1 MKFIFTFIFFL
12 SINSINLYSQYDFK
26 YIGNV
31 NIIRDNKK
39 INLDNSKKLFDR
51 DIIETGE
58 DGFLE
63 VKINNKYYYIAN
75 NGKVDISKNA
85 KLKNGAIY
93 IKDKSFKSL
102 EDFKKYNEDLKVA
115 ALTHTASV
123 DLSITFIAMA
133 RGTNLERA
141 KVAALFHDYAQF
153 IDNCPHSQH
162 AKLSS
167 LHAYKYLKESGLF
180 KTTEI
185 DDITY
190 AIRQHSKKESF
201 DSPLCEALK
210 DADVLARFLENPE
223 KEITGMKRQRLLNAC
238 ADIQSH

>member
-1 MKFIFTFIFFL
+1 MLERYEKVKE
-12 SINSINLYSQYDFK
+12 YVYGQYA
-26 YIGNV
+26 
-31 NIIRDNKK
+31 K
-39 INLDNSKKLFDR
+39 I
-51 DIIETGE
+51 
-58 DGFLE
+58 
-63 VKINNKYYYIAN
+63 
-75 NGKVDISKNA
+75 
-85 KLKNGAIY
+85 
-93 IKDKSFKSL
+93 
-102 EDFKKYNEDLKVA
+102 YNEDLKIA

-153 IDNCPHSQH
+153 VDNCPHSQH

-167 LHAYKYLKESGLF
+167 LHAYKYLKECGLF

-201 DSPLCEALK
+201 DSPL
-210 DADVLARFLENPE
+210 
-223 KEITGMKRQRLLNAC
+223 
-238 ADIQSH
+238 

>member
-1 MKFIFTFIFFL
+1 MLERYEKVKE
-12 SINSINLYSQYDFK
+12 YVYGQYA
-26 YIGNV
+26 
-31 NIIRDNKK
+31 K
-39 INLDNSKKLFDR
+39 I
-51 DIIETGE
+51 
-58 DGFLE
+58 
-63 VKINNKYYYIAN
+63 
-75 NGKVDISKNA
+75 
-85 KLKNGAIY
+85 
-93 IKDKSFKSL
+93 
-102 EDFKKYNEDLKVA
+102 YNEDLKIA

-153 IDNCPHSQH
+153 VDNCPHSQH

-167 LHAYKYLKESGLF
+167 LHAY
-180 KTTEI
+180 
-185 DDITY
+185 ITY

-223 KEITGMKRQRLLNAC
+223 KPLAGMKRQRLLNAC

>member
-1 MKFIFTFIFFL
+1 MLERYEKVKEYV
-12 SINSINLYSQYDFK
+12 YSQYA
-26 YIGNV
+26 
-31 NIIRDNKK
+31 K
-39 INLDNSKKLFDR
+39 I
-51 DIIETGE
+51 
-58 DGFLE
+58 
-63 VKINNKYYYIAN
+63 
-75 NGKVDISKNA
+75 
-85 KLKNGAIY
+85 
-93 IKDKSFKSL
+93 
-102 EDFKKYNEDLKVA
+102 YNEDLKVS

-141 KVAALFHDYAQF
+141 KVVALFHDYAQF

-190 AIRQHSKKESF
+190 AIRQHSKKRIF
-201 DSPLCEALK
+201 
-210 DADVLARFLENPE
+210 
-223 KEITGMKRQRLLNAC
+223 
-238 ADIQSH
+238 

>member
-1 MKFIFTFIFFL
+1 MLERYEKVKE
-12 SINSINLYSQYDFK
+12 YVYGQYA
-26 YIGNV
+26 
-31 NIIRDNKK
+31 K
-39 INLDNSKKLFDR
+39 I
-51 DIIETGE
+51 
-58 DGFLE
+58 
-63 VKINNKYYYIAN
+63 
-75 NGKVDISKNA
+75 
-85 KLKNGAIY
+85 
-93 IKDKSFKSL
+93 
-102 EDFKKYNEDLKVA
+102 YNEDLKIA
-115 ALTHTASV
+115 ALTHTANV

-162 AKLSS
+162 AKSSS
-167 LHAYKYLKESGLF
+167 LHAYKYLKECGLF

-210 DADVLARFLENPE
+210 DEDVLARFLENPE
-223 KEITGMKRQRLLNAC
+223 KPLVGMKRQRLLNAC

>member
-1 MKFIFTFIFFL
+1 MLERYEKVKEYV
-12 SINSINLYSQYDFK
+12 YSQYA
-26 YIGNV
+26 
-31 NIIRDNKK
+31 K
-39 INLDNSKKLFDR
+39 I
-51 DIIETGE
+51 
-58 DGFLE
+58 
-63 VKINNKYYYIAN
+63 
-75 NGKVDISKNA
+75 
-85 KLKNGAIY
+85 
-93 IKDKSFKSL
+93 
-102 EDFKKYNEDLKVA
+102 YNEDLKIA

-153 IDNCPHSQH
+153 IDNCPHAQH

-167 LHAYKYLKESGLF
+167 LHAYKYLKECGLF

-223 KEITGMKRQRLLNAC
+223 KPLVGMKRQRLLNAC